1 MTATEAN
8 KDKAQF
14 IFSSVFE
21 QLKVQWIGPEHDFD
35 RSSYKARIQSGSR
48 KGQLV
53 YISDE
58 TLEDRDRSTSAEAI
72 KQEVLN
78 QLK

>member
-1 MTATEAN
+1 MAASEAN
-8 KDKAQF
+8 KGKAQF
-14 IFSSVFE
+14 IFDSVFG

-35 RSSYKARIQSGSR
+35 RDSYKARIQSGPK

-58 TLEDRDRSTSAEAI
+58 RLEDANVSAEDI
-72 KQEVLN
+72 KQDL
-78 QLK
+78 LRHLS